1 MAMEHIGI
9 KNMPVDIKPLP
20 LLIPSV
26 EEPKATAE
34 PTPNTPP
41 TVPPVAPSTT
51 AEPTVDGVKK
61 SRDAQKATAEPTPN
75 TPPTVPPVAPST
87 TAEPTVDGVKK
98 SNGLKWESPKQDP
111 LVYPLK
117 DKKTSLREE
126 VF

>member
-26 EEPKATAE
+26 EEP
-34 PTPNTPP
+34 
-41 TVPPVAPSTT
+41 
-51 AEPTVDGVKK
+51 
-61 SRDAQKATAEPTPN
+61 KATAEPTPN